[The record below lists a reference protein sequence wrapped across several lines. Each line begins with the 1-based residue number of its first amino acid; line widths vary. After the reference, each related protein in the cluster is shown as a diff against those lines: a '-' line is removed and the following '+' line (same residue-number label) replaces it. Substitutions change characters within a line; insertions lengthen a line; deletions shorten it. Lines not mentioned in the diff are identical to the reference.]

1 VADGR
6 VTIHSVRLPGAVAHQ
21 EVVFGGE
28 DELLTLRHD
37 SLSRRSFMA
46 GVLLALRR
54 VGTVRGTI
62 VGLENLLDPPG
73 APGRAPEEDA

>member
-1 VADGR
+1 MR
-6 VTIHSVRLPGAVAHQ
+6 IHSVRLPGAVAHQ
-21 EVVFGGE
+21 EVLFGGD

-54 VGTVRGTI
+54 APELKGTT
-62 VGLENLLDPPG
+62 VGLENLL
-73 APGRAPEEDA
+73 ARH

>member
-1 VADGR
+1 VPID
-6 VTIHSVRLPGAVAHQ
+6 SVRLPGAAAHQ

-54 VGTVRGTI
+54 VSGVQGTVI
-62 VGLENLLDPPG
+62 GLEHLLD
-73 APGRAPEEDA
+73 